1 MAVRGG
7 RQQKEPPCRHRF
19 FHTPERA
26 DEELQPFFRQTV
38 LFYYKPNF

>member
-1 MAVRGG
+1 MGAKGHSV
-7 RQQKEPPCRHRF
+7 PPPLF
-19 FHTPERA
+19 PYPERA